1 MVLGTFTWALDMLL
15 RPIKYVVSGK
25 LQSTACA
32 QSHVMHQHTA
42 DYVLNSIVNKH
53 GTYSSEHVAHYL
65 YFEVPLTEFA

>member
-1 MVLGTFTWALDMLL
+1 MLL
-15 RPIKYVVSGK
+15 RPIKYVVSAK

-53 GTYSSEHVAHYL
+53 GTYSSEHVAHYFVL
-65 YFEVPLTEFA
+65 